1 MLVGR
6 EDERRRLQALL
17 AAARAGRSGALLLR
31 GPAGI
36 GKTALLRWAEAS
48 AGGFAVLRARG
59 IQAESGIPFAGLAE
73 LVAPLLELLDDIPP
87 VQAGALRGALALAP
101 GTAADRFTVP
111 AALLSLLARAAED
124 APLLVIVDDSQWLD
138 EASIE
143 AFLFAGRRLDQEGVA
158 ILAAPRADAPPPQ
171 APWLESLAVAPLA
184 DAAARALLG
193 AEIAPGV
200 ADRLLQ
206 TAAGNPLAL
215 LEIPGLLSAGQ
226 LAGRE
231 PLEDPLR
238 PGTGVERAFA
248 VAVAALPAPARRALL
263 VAAAAGT
270 RRPGGDGGR
279 PPRGRP
285 APPGPGGAGGGRC
298 SSPPRRTRAGWTRS
312 AARSPR
318 PACRCATWRPRRR
331 RGWWQ
336 WAPASSSSAIPCCAR
351 PSITVRRR
359 RSGARP
365 TARWP
370 RRPAAR

>member
-73 LVAPLLELLDDIPP
+73 LVAPLLGLLDDIPP
-87 VQAGALRGALALAP
+87 VQAEALRGALALAP

-124 APLLVIVDDSQWLD
+124 APVLVIVDDAQWLD

-143 AFLFAGRRLDQEGVA
+143 AFLFAGRRLDHEGVA
-158 ILAAPRADAPPPQ
+158 ILAGMRADVPPPQ
-171 APWLESLAVAPLA
+171 APWLESLAVAPLP
-184 DAAARALLG
+184 DGAARALLG

-200 ADRLLQ
+200 ADRLLE

-248 VAVAALPAPARRALL
+248 AAVAALPEPARRALL
-263 VAAAAGT
+263 VAAAADT
-270 RRPGGDGGR
+270 RRLDAIA
-279 PPRGRP
+279 RGLAEAGLSLADLEAAEAARVV
-285 APPGPGGAGGGRC
+285 AMAGGELEFRHPLLRSTVYHGATAAE
-298 SSPPRRTRAGWTRS
+298 RRA
-312 AARSPR
+312 
-318 PACRCATWRPRRR
+318 
-331 RGWWQ
+331 
-336 WAPASSSSAIPCCAR
+336 
-351 PSITVRRR
+351 
-359 RSGARP
+359 
-365 TARWP
+365 
-370 RRPAAR
+370 